1 MLASGRIGESH
12 EQSPARWGD
21 RSPIRSI
28 NCVHD
33 RVTIPFSQRRRLECG
48 PAETPWL
55 GLPVLTRLEL
65 VSRLVWDRPWHQE
78 QPLALRQLRG
88 FYRTVNHL
96 RQERQPVR
104 PLVLRQPLEFCPMA
118 IHLQRVP
125 E

>member
-1 MLASGRIGESH
+1 MSNPRAMGRP
-12 EQSPARWGD
+12 QSD
-21 RSPIRSI
+21 RFI

-33 RVTIPFSQRRRLECG
+33 RVTIPFSQRQRLECG
-48 PAETPWL
+48 PAEIPWL

-88 FYRTVNHL
+88 FYRAVNRL
-96 RQERQPVR
+96 RQERPLVR
-104 PLVLRQPLEFCPMA
+104 PLVLHQPLGFCPMA